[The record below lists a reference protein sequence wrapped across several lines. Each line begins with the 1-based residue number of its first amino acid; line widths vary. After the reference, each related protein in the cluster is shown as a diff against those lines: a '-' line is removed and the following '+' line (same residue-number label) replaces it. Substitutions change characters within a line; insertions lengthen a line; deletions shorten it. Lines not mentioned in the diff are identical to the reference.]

1 MITTLEESVQ
11 QVHEQMAQQKSR
23 LLAEKE
29 QQSRQTAKQL
39 EAIQASIQQQLAARE
54 AEVREELRAV
64 VIQKERAVVQANEKV
79 VTANTH
85 THTVVEHA
93 EIFIVSFLNNCMEQ
107 ASSSTISP
115 MHGHTCTVCSW

>member
-1 MITTLEESVQ
+1 MQ

-54 AEVREELRAV
+54 AEVREGLRAV

-79 VTANTH
+79 VTANTKH
-85 THTVVEHA
+85 TH
-93 EIFIVSFLNNCMEQ
+93 C
-107 ASSSTISP
+107 
-115 MHGHTCTVCSW
+115 G